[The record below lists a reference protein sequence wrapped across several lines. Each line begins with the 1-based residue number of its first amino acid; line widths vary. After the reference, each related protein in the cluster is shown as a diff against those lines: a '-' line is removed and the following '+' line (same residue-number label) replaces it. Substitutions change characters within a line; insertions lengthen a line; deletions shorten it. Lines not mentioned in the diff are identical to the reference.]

1 MFPVREKR
9 QKSMTAIKAYSTL
22 GQETT
27 DNFVNVFVYIYVF
40 TVKQKK
46 SDQWRGWMHENKH
59 VH

>member
-1 MFPVREKR
+1 MSVFMFPVREKR

-46 SDQWRGWMHENKH
+46 SDQ
-59 VH
+59 